1 MEEGRCTV
9 GPSVVQASIGNSKG
23 AKFTIVS
30 RRCKIFIR
38 FVLCPFILPFFL
50 LPFFLDL
57 EIERRAVFSQ
67 ETCPENISL
76 RWNISEQCTVE
87 SNSNSRIFFLSL
99 INCTSF
105 WTISILLRNKSIV
118 RFAFF
123 AAKWEEE
130 KLGSLR
136 KEKSGVASKRTG
148 GISGE

>member
-57 EIERRAVFSQ
+57 EIERRAVFSRD
-67 ETCPENISL
+67 ENRKYIVTL
-76 RWNISEQCTVE
+76 KYINE
-87 SNSNSRIFFLSL
+87 SSALSNL
-99 INCTSF
+99 ILIAEYSF
-105 WTISILLRNKSIV
+105 YH
-118 RFAFF
+118 
-123 AAKWEEE
+123 
-130 KLGSLR
+130 
-136 KEKSGVASKRTG
+136 
-148 GISGE
+148 